1 MLWLISKFMTSLTE
15 QQIITIH
22 ILPIISGSKGPFKKD
37 VTEGGGYPKIVTNG
51 DMGRGGMFKW

>member
-1 MLWLISKFMTSLTE
+1 MTSLTE